1 MGKEQSIE
9 ISDWAIRNHQKGNL
23 SDEMMANPERLT
35 ATFNLQKVYQ
45 HEKGHAVLVEF
56 AGGQVNERKVI
67 DATYGFT
74 AFSLF
79 ERKLQR
85 YLEKRAMICF
95 GGITA
100 ETICGHGDHKGC
112 YSDMKTAERLA
123 QLPGFSYLRSY
134 GESMASQVL
143 SGYGRD
149 YFEDESWVDMRRD
162 GVI

>member
-1 MGKEQSIE
+1 MVEQQSIE
-9 ISDWAIRNHQKGNL
+9 ISDWAIRNRQKGNL
-23 SDEMMANPERLT
+23 SDEIMANSERLT
-35 ATFNLQKVYQ
+35 ATFNLQKVYK
-45 HEKGHAVLVEF
+45 HERGHAKLVEF
-56 AGGQVNERKVI
+56 AGGQVKEIKVF
-67 DATYGFT
+67 DATSGFT
-74 AFSLF
+74 SFSLF

-100 ETICGHGDHKGC
+100 ETICGHGDHEGC
-112 YSDMKTAERLA
+112 YSDMKTVERLA

-162 GVI
+162 RVI